1 MVLMNAPRIVTN
13 TSSLINRTIQSGG
26 SVGGNLKAGIWTGS
40 PFYTVYNI
48 GTSYSYRAPQTTPN
62 IRQMLLLSTRTPLQ
76 YRRGSYT
83 VTHAGTLMG

>member
-13 TSSLINRTIQSGG
+13 RSSLINRTNQSGG
-26 SVGGNLKAGIWTGS
+26 SVGGDKKAGIWSGS
-40 PFYTVYNI
+40 AFYTVYNI

-76 YRRGSYT
+76 YRRGSYSL
-83 VTHAGTLMG
+83 THAGTLMG

>member
-1 MVLMNAPRIVTN
+1 MNAPRIVTN
-13 TSSLINRTIQSGG
+13 VSSLINRTIESGG
-26 SVGGNLKAGIWTGS
+26 AVGGNKKAGIWTGT

-62 IRQMLLLSTRTPLQ
+62 IRQMLFLTTRNPLQ

>member
-1 MVLMNAPRIVTN
+1 MVLMSAPRIVTN
-13 TSSLINRTIQSGG
+13 RSSLINRTNQSGG
-26 SVGGNLKAGIWTGS
+26 SVGGNKKAGIWTGS

-62 IRQMLLLSTRTPLQ
+62 IRQMLLLTTKNPFQ

-83 VTHAGTLMG
+83 STHAGTMVG

>member
-1 MVLMNAPRIVTN
+1 MNAPRIVTN
-13 TSSLINRTIQSGG
+13 IGSLINRTIESGG
-26 SVGGNLKAGIWTGS
+26 SVGGNKKAGIWTGS

-62 IRQMLLLSTRTPLQ
+62 IRQMLFLTSRNPLQ